1 MTSRLVMKRQQV
13 DLDFLS
19 SLLQLLQSQQITDE
33 TPAVSSSSS
42 FNPTKPIIIKS
53 VAYPSVIENMEK
65 QVSELK
71 EEQMKYETQIP
82 ERNVCIFRAENGFNP
97 RNFGKSTYENMM
109 KHHDDETPL
118 NETPSISTM
127 NEEVSDETLIKE
139 VMQRKQKQ
147 REDNL
152 QFKTKAKRE
161 LESLQKQRMYKR
173 TTIRVYFPDHT
184 VLQAYFAPRETIED
198 VMKVIQ
204 DAFQSEYKG
213 YKFYLFNAP
222 PKEMY

>member
-1 MTSRLVMKRQQV
+1 MKRQVV
-13 DLDFLS
+13 DLDFLT

-33 TPAVSSSSS
+33 IPVVSSPSS

-53 VAYPSVIENMEK
+53 IAYPSVTESMEK
-65 QVSELK
+65 QVNELK
-71 EEQMKYETQIP
+71 EEQIKFETQIP
-82 ERNVCIFRAENGFNP
+82 ERNVCVFRAENGFNP
-97 RNFGKSTYENMM
+97 RNFGESTYENMM
-109 KHHDDETPL
+109 KHHDDETPAF
-118 NETPSISTM
+118 ETPANSVM
-127 NEEVSDETLIKE
+127 NEEVSDETLIRE

-147 REDNL
+147 REDNM

-161 LESLQKQRMYKR
+161 LENLQKQRMYKR

-204 DAFQSEYKG
+204 DAFQSEYKQ